1 MPKNISGTSGGGS
14 SNSDGIFPVILAN
27 TFAARI
33 NSAANGFSVYNSVS
47 TSPLFK
53 IDGQTSVATFY
64 CDLDVVGSATF
75 TTVSNIAVSSSL
87 MSLANDNTAS
97 DLLDIGFYGL
107 YNNSGIKYRGLIKSA
122 SLGRWILF
130 KDITTA
136 PSSTV
141 TLSGSYRD
149 TLEVQ
154 DLYYGGSGDTLSAL
168 KTDVDGF
175 PDALKNLTTAE
186 VNQLENINS
195 NTVSSTQWGY
205 LSSADQATN
214 AAASPTFAGITL
226 NGSITHNSGTYS
238 VPAGLVALPSIYF
251 STDTTTGFYRNS
263 ANQIGVGVSGS
274 NVAVF
279 RSGGLLLTAGNAVTP
294 ALNFGDSGT
303 GLFKTTTNQLGIAIN
318 GVQLVNYVS
327 TGANISAAGNNQLL
341 LTDTTAVDTD
351 VGAAVNLQGYT
362 DSVPTATTFA
372 RIKTGKT
379 DATIG
384 LSNMGGYLAFYTA
397 AQNSTLTESFRIDT
411 SQNIIVN
418 SKTVSG
424 ITTLGA
430 TTVNATT
437 VNATIG
443 TAAQTSI
450 TSLGSLTALTMA
462 GNIVSDTTNTRNLG
476 GSSNLWANVYATS
489 YTGTLATVSQP
500 NITTLAGV
508 STLGATATA
517 LAIPSTSITIG
528 GTSVASSAWQYVNT
542 LNQALTTSSNVTFG
556 NIAGTLTTGSQPN
569 ISAVGTLTS
578 LAVSTTTGLG
588 ISLGGFQ
595 ASLTSSAI
603 SGMRISSISFY
614 DGNVGNVDGI
624 LENFGFYTPSN
635 TNNITAASGIRII
648 NDLTG
653 LDGTLG
659 TLYGLYIQSGTAIG
673 IGSCGMSYGAYITQQ
688 AVGTTKCA
696 LYSDNLSL
704 GYTAVAPPA
713 SGAIISGTMSIGA
726 SSGYSTYKLYVSG
739 TTYFNGT
746 VTLNSTNMSGVATF
760 GATTVNATTVSA
772 TTLTGTIGT
781 AAQTSITSLGSLTA
795 LTMAGNIL
803 SDTTNTRNLGG
814 SSNLWANVYATS
826 YTGTLATVS
835 QPNITTLAG
844 VSTLGAT
851 ATALAIP
858 STSITIGGT
867 SVASTAWQYVNSM
880 NQAVATTSTPQF
892 DQIGIGASASSDRK
906 LFVYGSI
913 SATSGA
919 IYGSHLSPILGAS
932 SGTVTTAVDVN
943 LQPNFSGNVGTITSA
958 YGMLIE
964 AGATAGTVTNGYSL
978 YLTAP
983 AYGTTKYTLYSA
995 GYSYFASDSSNGGN
1009 ITLAGTLS
1017 STFSGY
1023 QYGIVLGTAFNPT
1036 LGATAVRGFSSQP
1049 TFNAPGGKVITD
1061 ASGVYVTNTV
1071 SSNSGIITNA
1081 YGLFIDRGSSGAGT
1095 ITNSYGAYITRPL
1108 HGSTAV
1114 PLHVTNNNNAG
1125 FIANFYSG
1133 GASNYGIVAIGR
1145 TTQEV
1150 VLAIAG
1156 NVGQFFAGVVAGDAV
1171 IRSEVTGSKAW
1182 IGSVTAAGCYADSNG
1197 NGGGWCPGSDNGQ
1210 TLGKSGA
1217 RWSQLWAGTNT
1228 INTSDIN
1235 EKNSITSSMLGL
1247 EFINAL
1253 NPVSFRFNNGS
1264 RTHYG
1269 LIAQEVKGV
1278 MDDFKMTGDD
1288 FAGYVDP
1295 AIGNPEDTSPKG
1307 LRYEQFIAPM
1317 IKSIQEL
1324 TEKNKTLELRLRAI
1338 EAKLLGVEN

>member
-14 SNSDGIFPVILAN
+14 SNSDGIFPVILTN

-53 IDGQTSVATFY
+53 IDGQSSVATFY
-64 CDLDVVGSATF
+64 CDLDVIGSATF

-107 YNNSGIKYRGLIKSA
+107 YNSSGIKYRGLIKSA

-195 NTVSSTQWGY
+195 NTISSTQWGY
-205 LSSADQATN
+205 LSSSDQATN
-214 AAASPTFAGITL
+214 AAASPTFAGVTL

-263 ANQIGVGVSGS
+263 ADQIGVGVSGS

-294 ALNFGDSGT
+294 ALNFGDIST
-303 GLFKTTTNQLGIAIN
+303 GLFKTTTNQLGVAIN

-327 TGANISAAGNNQLL
+327 TGANISATGSNQLL
-341 LTDTTAVDTD
+341 LTDTTAVDID

-430 TTVNATT
+430 TTVNATIGT
-437 VNATIG
+437 AAQPNITSATTLTTIASSGNAITLAGTSVASTAWQYVNSLNQALTTSSNVTFGNIAG
-443 TAAQTSI
+443 TLTTAAQTSI

-462 GNIVSDTTNTRNLG
+462 GNILSDTTNTRNLG

-489 YTGTLATVSQP
+489 YTGTLATASQP
-500 NITTLAGV
+500 NVTTLAGV

-528 GTSVASSAWQYVNT
+528 GTSVASSAWQYVNS

-659 TLYGLYIQSGTAIG
+659 TLYGLYIQSGTALG

-713 SGAIISGTMSIGA
+713 SGAIISGTLSVGA
-726 SSGYSTYKLYVSG
+726 SSGYSTYKLYV
-739 TTYFNGT
+739 NG
-746 VTLNSTNMSGVATF
+746 S
-760 GATTVNATTVSA
+760 VSA
-772 TTLTGTIGT
+772 TTGTIC
-781 AAQTSITSLGSLTA
+781 GSQ
-795 LTMAGNIL
+795 L
-803 SDTTNTRNLGG
+803 S
-814 SSNLWANVYATS
+814 
-826 YTGTLATVS
+826 TV
-835 QPNITTLAG
+835 
-844 VSTLGAT
+844 
-851 ATALAIP
+851 
-858 STSITIGGT
+858 
-867 SVASTAWQYVNSM
+867 
-880 NQAVATTSTPQF
+880 
-892 DQIGIGASASSDRK
+892 
-906 LFVYGSI
+906 
-913 SATSGA
+913 
-919 IYGSHLSPILGAS
+919 LGAS
-932 SGTVTTAVDVN
+932 SGTVTTAVDVD
-943 LQPNFSGNVGTITSA
+943 LYPNFSGNVGTITSA

-995 GYSYFASDSSNGGN
+995 GYSYFASDSSNGAN
-1009 ITLAGTLS
+1009 MTVAGTLS
-1017 STFSGY
+1017 STFSSY

-1036 LGATAVRGFSSQP
+1036 LGAIAVRGFSSQP
-1049 TFNAPGGKVITD
+1049 TFTAPNGQVITD
-1061 ASGVYVTNTV
+1061 ASAIYVTNTV
-1071 SSNSGIITNA
+1071 SSNSGTITTA

-1095 ITNSYGAYITRPL
+1095 ITNSYGAYITRPS
-1108 HGSTAV
+1108 HGSTV
-1114 PLHVTNNNNAG
+1114 YPLQVTNNNNIG
-1125 FIANFYSG
+1125 YIANFYSG
-1133 GASNYGIVAIGR
+1133 GSGSYGLISVGR
-1145 TTQEV
+1145 TSQET
-1150 VLAIAG
+1150 LLGISAG
-1156 NVGQFFAGVVAGDAV
+1156 SGQFFTGDVAGDS
-1171 IRSEVTGSKAW
+1171 IYKCEGSNRKAW
-1182 IGSVTAAGCYADSNG
+1182 VGTNGTSGCYADSSG
-1197 NGGGWCPGSDNGQ
+1197 GGGGWCPGSDNGQ

-1228 INTSDIN
+1228 INTSDVN

-1288 FAGYVDP
+1288 FAGYIDP

-1324 TEKNKTLELRLRAI
+1324 TEKNKTLESRLRAI
-1338 EAKLLGVEN
+1338 EAKLLGVGD